1 MSYTKRITSFHSS
14 DGKNTVHAELYIPDG
29 EVRGVVLLSHG
40 MIDYVGR
47 YTALAEYLTSHGF
60 VFAGNDHL
68 GHGETAASPD
78 DYGYFAERDGYK
90 LVINDLYK
98 MNRLVRAEFPSVP
111 TFLFGHSMGSF
122 LARLYTVEYPDS
134 IDGVIIHG
142 TGGKNPLLPLGK
154 AVISLTRAFRG
165 GHHRSKLVKSLAF
178 GSYNDHFDKSEGSDA
193 WLTRDIAAVAS
204 RPTDPHTS
212 YIFTAAGY
220 ADLFTMIGECNS
232 KAHFASFPKDIP
244 TLVISGEDDPV
255 GGYGKGVRFV
265 YDSLVG
271 AGVKNTSLKT
281 YAGARHELFN
291 ETNKDEVFADILA
304 WLTEAMAEK

>member
-1 MSYTKRITSFHSS
+1 MSYTKRIVTFPSS

-29 EVRGVVLLSHG
+29 DVRGIVLLSHG

-47 YTALAEYLTSHGF
+47 YTALAEYLTGEGF

-68 GHGETAASPD
+68 GHGETAACPE
-78 DYGYFAERDGYK
+78 DYGFFAERDGYK

-98 MNRLVRAEFPSVP
+98 MNRLVRAEFTGVP
-111 TFLFGHSMGSF
+111 AFLLGHSMGSF
-122 LARLYTVEYPDS
+122 LARLYTVEHPDS

-154 AVISLTRAFRG
+154 AVIGLTCALRG
-165 GHHRSKLVKSLAF
+165 ARYRSKLVTGIAF
-178 GSYNDHFDKSEGSDA
+178 GSYNDHFDKSEGPDA
-193 WLTRDIAAVAS
+193 WLTRDISAVAS

-220 ADLFTMIGECNS
+220 ADLFTMIGECNC
-232 KAHFASFPKDIP
+232 KAHFASFPQDMP
-244 TLVISGEDDPV
+244 TLVISGDADPV
-255 GGYGKGVRFV
+255 GNYGKGVRFV

-271 AGVKNTSLKT
+271 AGVKRVTLKT
-281 YAGARHELFN
+281 YEGARHELFN
-291 ETNKDEVFADILA
+291 ETNKDEVFRDIFT
-304 WLTEAMAEK
+304 WLTEAMAGI